1 MSMQNKLKGLIEVQ
15 TNLRKEFQSQAQA
28 AFKEVV
34 KEFFDTNTGINLVTW
49 TQYTPYFNDGES
61 CEFSVNEAYFSNV
74 EDVNELSYGEYGG
87 EDDSI
92 WSVNNPIRHM
102 RGDVSWD
109 KETSAKVQATTG
121 LNPDSIKEFMD
132 ILNSSEMEDI
142 FSIMFGDHV
151 RVTLTRAGIE
161 VEEYDH
167 D

>member
-15 TNLRKEFQSQAQA
+15 TKLRKEFQTQAQT

-61 CEFSVNEAYFSNV
+61 REFSMNKAYFSNAKDTD
-74 EDVNELSYGEYGG
+74 EFEYGEYDG
-87 EDDSI
+87 DDETI
-92 WSVNNPIRHM
+92 WSASNPVRHM
-102 RGDVSWD
+102 QGDVNWD

-121 LNPDSIKEFMD
+121 LNAESIQEFMD
-132 ILNSSEMEDI
+132 ILNSSAMQDI
-142 FSIMFGDHV
+142 FEAMFGNHV
-151 RVTLTRAGIE
+151 QVTLTRAGIE
-161 VEEYDH
+161 VEEHSH